1 MTNKI
6 KSYVGDDLV
15 IECKKLPRMGQ
26 NIFIDSDMGKVK
38 IGRIYDIIG
47 AVESPFVVAKIF
59 KENKK
64 YIKSYE
70 ELINK
75 QAYFESKNKNGK
87 EKRKRRGWKW
97 KEKRKRKN

>member
-6 KSYVGDDLV
+6 KSYVGDDIV

-26 NIFIDSDMGKVK
+26 NVFIDSDSGKVK
-38 IGRIYDIIG
+38 IARIYDIIG
-47 AVESPFVVAKIF
+47 TVDSPFAAAKIF

-75 QAYFESKNKNGK
+75 QVYFEIKNKNGK
-87 EKRKRRGWKW
+87 EKGGKRRWKW
-97 KEKRKRKN
+97 RGKRKQKT